1 MITAIIPTLNE
12 EQFIAEAIASLSF
25 ADEIIV
31 IDSFSDDKTVE
42 IASRHGVR
50 ILQRQFDNFSNQKN
64 YAIDRATHDWIFVL
78 DADERVSPELKNE
91 ILTCVRQPK
100 SRIGFYVYRTFY
112 YGTSKI
118 RFGGWQT
125 DKVIRL
131 FRKNECRY
139 DGKLVHERIAF
150 HGKIGFLANRLD
162 HYSFRNIDQYSH
174 KLGFYAR
181 LQARELELAEMKVP
195 LGYRWLK
202 PGFRFIVHYFVRL
215 GFLDGYRG
223 FVLARLHAGAV
234 NQRYVELDQ
243 LRNAKTISPQI

>member
-12 EQFIAEAIASLSF
+12 AHNIADAIASLSF

-31 IDSFSDDKTVE
+31 IDSYSEDNTVE

-64 YAIDRATHDWIFVL
+64 FAIDQASHDWIFVL
-78 DADERVSPELKNE
+78 DADERVSPDLRNE
-91 ILTCVRQPK
+91 ILACVRQPK
-100 SRIGFYVYRTFY
+100 SRVGFYVYRSFY
-112 YGTSKI
+112 YGKSRI

-131 FRKNECRY
+131 FKKNDCRY
-139 DGKLVHERIAF
+139 DGKLVHERITYN
-150 HGKIGFLANRLD
+150 GNIGFLANRLD
-162 HYSFRNIDQYSH
+162 HYSFRDIEHYSQ
-174 KLGFYAR
+174 KLDFYAR
-181 LQARELELAEMKVP
+181 LRARELELAGLKIPM
-195 LGYRWLK
+195 GYRWFK
-202 PGFRFIVHYFVRL
+202 PGFRFFVHYFIRL
-215 GFLDGYRG
+215 GFLDGYKG

-243 LRNAKTISPQI
+243 LRNAKTVSPQI